1 MDAIERIGITTKQLL
16 EFMQIA
22 AEVEVGMKDRL
33 ENEDRDT
40 YHVNI
45 NGDELGLLIGYKG
58 ENLDALEAVL
68 GMMININQ
76 PERVRILLDIGSWRQ
91 DRYAQIERIVE
102 QAIARIENDLEEMTL
117 PPMKPYE
124 RRKAH
129 ELITNKGYTS
139 ESTGTEPN
147 RRITIKKK

>member
-1 MDAIERIGITTKQLL
+1 MDNIQRIGETAKQLL
-16 EFMQIA
+16 ELMNIV
-22 AEVEVGMKDRL
+22 AEVEVGLKERL
-33 ENEDRDT
+33 ESEDRDT
-40 YHVNI
+40 FHVNI

-68 GMMININQ
+68 GMMINSNRS
-76 PERVRILLDIGSWRQ
+76 ERVRILLDIGSWRQ

-102 QAIARIENDLEEMTL
+102 QAITRVEDELEETTL

-129 ELITNKGYTS
+129 EFITNKGYTS
-139 ESTGTEPN
+139 ESTGSEPN
-147 RRITIKKK
+147 RRITVKKK